1 MINFFRALHYYDQ
14 GKCQR
19 RKNLF
24 SEESYRLGIDW
35 LFYIIYRCNSSN
47 DYSFPLL
54 CNTEIEEIAIW
65 EWGSDWLITVHV
77 VAVHLMIIFPFGL
90 HYCDERK

>member
-1 MINFFRALHYYDQ
+1 MIITA
-14 GKCQR
+14 
-19 RKNLF
+19 
-24 SEESYRLGIDW
+24 
-35 LFYIIYRCNSSN
+35 N

-65 EWGSDWLITVHV
+65 EWGSDWLFTVHV
-77 VAVHLMIIFPFGL
+77 VAVHLIIIFPFGL